1 MAFDQI
7 EGNLHNRMYS
17 IEKLSEIGVNRILTK
32 GCLTK
37 APDGVNNLKFYEA
50 SGKLYFNFENFFQKI
65 FFDLFEAEYFAF
77 TTANFKQRFSDI
89 IGNVKTIPLSK
100 QELNKF
106 NGIPEPSRY
115 NSNVYDLSCDP
126 GEI

>member
-37 APDGVNNLKFYEA
+37 APDGVNNLKFYEEFV
-50 SGKLYFNFENFFQKI
+50 GNLRRKLIIMPGGGVTYMNYKQI
-65 FFDLFEAEYFAF
+65 AEYTGCF
-77 TTANFKQRFSDI
+77 
-89 IGNVKTIPLSK
+89 
-100 QELNKF
+100 ELHGTK
-106 NGIPEPSRY
+106 I
-115 NSNVYDLSCDP
+115 V
-126 GEI
+126 GEL